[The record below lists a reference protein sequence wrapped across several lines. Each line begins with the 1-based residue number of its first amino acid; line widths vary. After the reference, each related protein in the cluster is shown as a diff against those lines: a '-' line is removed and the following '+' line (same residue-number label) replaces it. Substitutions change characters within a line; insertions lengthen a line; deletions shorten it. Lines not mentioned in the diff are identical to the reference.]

1 MGWEYSGFGGE
12 WVAVICLIE
21 HCWVALLRDMMI
33 KVFWLIIDH
42 EIMHYGV
49 GYIGVRCEREL
60 CR

>member
-1 MGWEYSGFGGE
+1 MGSRVF
-12 WVAVICLIE
+12 LIE
-21 HCWVALLRDMMI
+21 DCLHLHWEMMS